1 MPRTAKSTKSAIC
14 GAFGTGDGEFVAGGA
29 VRRGNR
35 QIRQGF
41 DDAGDTENGG
51 FCFSIYI
58 YCCEGRRTPLFV
70 DAQPTNR
77 SLLHRIPNHRNLMI
91 SEPFLTAKVQF
102 TANTPKLFGKRQI

>member
-41 DDAGDTENGG
+41 DDAGDTEKQG
-51 FCFSIYI
+51 FLLLGIYI
-58 YCCEGRRTPLFV
+58 LFRG
-70 DAQPTNR
+70 DSAP
-77 SLLHRIPNHRNLMI
+77 
-91 SEPFLTAKVQF
+91 PF
-102 TANTPKLFGKRQI
+102 